1 MWYNVRMNNFEKPQ
15 ASKIEITEEIQKKAI
30 LEADRSLSPQE
41 KYKTG
46 SLSEEDFNYIEQVEK
61 KAQEKLQNPEYLKEI
76 YEGIKKERNP
86 GKSMGITATD
96 ELYDSTIL
104 KNYNDEKYGK
114 DNKAA

>member
-1 MWYNVRMNNFEKPQ
+1 MNNFEKPQ

-30 LEADRSLSPQE
+30 RDADKALSGNPSQN
-41 KYKTG
+41 YQLG
-46 SLSEEDFNYIEQVEK
+46 SLTEKDFNYIEQVEK

-96 ELYDSTIL
+96 ELYDRTIL